1 MNPDGPSFEE
11 AWDELVTIR
20 AALEEGRTGIGSVRA
35 ALSRATYLV
44 DVCRRHLR
52 SATIAVE
59 ELGQRCPPEATRS
72 GGLAGA
78 SARAA
83 EDRQGEGGGDD
94 DGR

>member
-1 MNPDGPSFEE
+1 MKADGPSFEE

-59 ELGQRCPPEATRS
+59 ELGQHCPPKATRS
-72 GGLAGA
+72 GA

-83 EDRQGEGGGDD
+83 EDQPGEGGGDD

>member
-20 AALEEGRTGIGSVRA
+20 AALEEGRAGIGSVRA

-59 ELGQRCPPEATRS
+59 ELGQRCPAEASRS
-72 GGLAGA
+72 GGWAGA

>member
-59 ELGQRCPPEATRS
+59 ELGQRCPAEATHS
-72 GGLAGA
+72 GRWTGA
-78 SARAA
+78 ARAP
-83 EDRQGEGGGDD
+83 EDRPGEAGGN
-94 DGR
+94 